1 VSAVTVDR
9 AVAQLTAAVEDLWA
23 AVSELALI
31 VMEDQ
36 PHDDDGLAV
45 ADQLVETVSELQ
57 GSVAA
62 ARAQLAACTTDDGRT
77 TITALPQVS
86 AHLRAASD
94 RYWRDLRGHA
104 PVAHLRAG
112 SRQRGGAWPSWR
124 SSVEQST
131 ARCAEPFDAVAAAV
145 DAGWQEI
152 CQLALTPPGTWHS
165 PSAPDP
171 YRRIP

>member
-1 VSAVTVDR
+1 VTVDR
-9 AVAQLTAAVEDLWA
+9 AVDQLAVAVEDLWA
-23 AVSELALI
+23 AVTELALI

-36 PHDDDGLAV
+36 PTGDGLAV
-45 ADQLVETVSELQ
+45 ADQLVESVSEVQ

-62 ARAQLAACTTDDGRT
+62 ARAQLAASTHGEAA
-77 TITALPQVS
+77 ITAMPQVTVD
-86 AHLRAASD
+86 LRAASD

-104 PVAHLRAG
+104 TVAHLRAG
-112 SRQRGGAWPSWR
+112 SRQRGGEWPSWR

-145 DAGWQEI
+145 EAGWQEI
-152 CQLALTPPGTWHS
+152 CRLALQAPGTGHI

-171 YRRIP
+171 YRRTP

>member
-9 AVAQLTAAVEDLWA
+9 AIRELAVAVEELWA
-23 AVSELALI
+23 AVTELALI

-36 PHDDDGLAV
+36 PHGDGLAV

-62 ARAQLAACTTDDGRT
+62 ARAQLAESASVESA
-77 TITALPQVS
+77 ITALPQV
-86 AHLRAASD
+86 AVQLRAASD
-94 RYWRDLRGHA
+94 RYWRDLRGH
-104 PVAHLRAG
+104 PTVAHLRAG
-112 SRQRGGAWPSWR
+112 SRQRGGEWPSWR
-124 SSVEQST
+124 QSVEQSA
-131 ARCAEPFDAVAAAV
+131 ARCAEPFDSVATAVE
-145 DAGWQEI
+145 AGWQEI
-152 CQLALTPPGTWHS
+152 CELALRTSGTWHS